1 MVLIAAG
8 DPGYSER
15 AVELRHLRSILV
27 LAEELHFGRAAQRLA
42 ITQPALSQQLTQ
54 LEGMID
60 AKLFDRQPK
69 VAATPAG
76 AALVE
81 HARRI
86 LDAVAEAESEAR
98 SLSNQTRRRIRLGYL
113 EYWNPPFIAKAMRA
127 LRELDPPVVLESR
140 NLYSQE
146 VLTGLRDRSL
156 DIGFVQL
163 PIADDSLAVR
173 PLLEGSWGIVM
184 RRSHALAR
192 RRELTLRDLTGE
204 PLVFFDRAVN
214 PPLHAWLL
222 GRFAEAK
229 LTPRIVYATT
239 QPQVGIDLVREGVG
253 VFFVASYV
261 LRSLPRGLVM
271 RMFTDLPTMRIAA
284 AWRGDHRTAALSAL
298 LEVLPRVPAPAR

>member
-1 MVLIAAG
+1 M
-8 DPGYSER
+8 
-15 AVELRHLRSILV
+15 ELRHLRSILA
-27 LAEELHFGRAAQRLA
+27 LTEERHFGRAAQRLA
-42 ITQPALSQQLTQ
+42 ITQPALSQQITQ
-54 LEGMID
+54 LERMLD
-60 AKLFDRQPK
+60 AKLFERQPR
-69 VAATPAG
+69 VVPTPAG
-76 AALVE
+76 VALAE

-98 SLSNQTRRRIRLGYL
+98 SLSNQTRHRIRLGYL

-127 LRELDPPVVLESR
+127 LRELDTPVVLESR

-146 VLTGLRDRSL
+146 VLAGLRDRSL

-163 PIADDSLAVR
+163 PLDDDSLAVR

-192 RRELTLRDLTGE
+192 KRELTLRDLTDE

-284 AWRGDHRTAALSAL
+284 AWRGDHRTTALSAL
-298 LEVLPRVPAPAR
+298 LAVLPRFPERSHRGVPTTTAFQRSA